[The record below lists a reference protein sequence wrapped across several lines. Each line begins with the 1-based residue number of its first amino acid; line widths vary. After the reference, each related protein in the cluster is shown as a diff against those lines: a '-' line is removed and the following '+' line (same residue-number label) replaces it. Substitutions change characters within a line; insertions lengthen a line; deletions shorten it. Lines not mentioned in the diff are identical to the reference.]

1 MLSAAALLTVT
12 QLDASGVAYTPAL
25 MWGPEGLG
33 FGRGAKHLDAVSG
46 QDLEVAVA
54 ALLGQPGNEGAPLL
68 ASEPARG
75 ARLPEVQLVF
85 LLEGLGTEDVRLE
98 GGQLR
103 HVQSLMDSAP
113 ASLTAPFTTRSSRR
127 PSIFEKA
134 PRLRPDE
141 VEAHLRAHPEILTN
155 GAADLLL
162 VEHAAADLSAH
173 DEAVHR
179 VCGHVAGATSGN
191 YGALVTGSK
200 LPLEAPRRRLS
211 SGETGVKLMIERDL
225 LTGLLVFALLF
236 TIFISGFCCLFSL
249 QTPRKFE
256 DGSKAQ

>member
-1 MLSAAALLTVT
+1 MHAAVGADHANEDLT
-12 QLDASGVAYTPAL
+12 LRLGV
-25 MWGPEGLG
+25 
-33 FGRGAKHLDAVSG
+33 
-46 QDLEVAVA
+46 
-54 ALLGQPGNEGAPLL
+54 L
-68 ASEPARG
+68 AS
-75 ARLPEVQLVF
+75 F
-85 LLEGLGTEDVRLE
+85 LAGPVRDGWGEL
-98 GGQLR
+98 
-103 HVQSLMDSAP
+103 
-113 ASLTAPFTTRSSRR
+113 
-127 PSIFEKA
+127 
-134 PRLRPDE
+134 
-141 VEAHLRAHPEILTN
+141 HLRAHPEILTN